1 MSEKLPVPIHYR
13 KGLEAVGLYAVI
25 ISQARSRLHTVE
37 RFTLL

>member
-25 ISQARSRLHTVE
+25 VPSLALDYTPLSGSL
-37 RFTLL
+37 